1 MAWPVTTSLGG
12 CVGMVSLLNWGWSC
26 GSRAWPAL
34 GVCVG
39 LGSLGILSGWQGG
52 SRTWPALG
60 GCVVLVI
67 CWGWYGGMA
76 WLVTNWLGGWEGL
89 VSLCSNHWGW

>member
-52 SRTWPALG
+52 SMTWPALG

-67 CWGWYGGMA
+67 CWGWYGGSSA
-76 WLVTNWLGGWEGL
+76 FPALGGCVGL
-89 VSLCSNHWGW
+89 VIYWGW